1 MPTQKKLEQ
10 VALLEERLGRATI
23 TIGLDYRHL
32 SVTQM
37 QELRRTLREKAPDSE
52 LRVIKNTMLAR
63 AAENA
68 GQQGVTEIVDEATAL
83 LFGFAEIVE
92 PPKALRDYLRESRL
106 EIPIRGG
113 FLDGDVLSGAQVT
126 ELADV
131 PSHDDLM
138 GLMAGGLN
146 SPIRGIAAVLHGMIR
161 DIAAIV
167 EARAAQIE
175 EQDGG
180 GAVAEPS
187 DEAPEAATAEAVA
200 PEAEGADEAE
210 SATEDAAEA
219 EASDDA
225 EPEAGAEGAEP
236 LDQSDEATTGEA
248 ADDEAAEGDAAE
260 ETTDE

>member
-32 SVTQM
+32 SVAQM

-92 PPKALRDYLRESRL
+92 PPKALREYLRESRL

-146 SPIRGIAAVLHGMIR
+146 SPIRGIAGVLHGMIR

-167 EARAAQIE
+167 EARASQIE
-175 EQDGG
+175 EQEGG

-210 SATEDAAEA
+210 SAAEAA

-225 EPEAGAEGAEP
+225 EPQAGDEGAEP
-236 LDQSDEATTGEA
+236 ADEATSAEA
-248 ADDEAAEGDAAE
+248 ADDEAAASDAAE